1 MPTQKQQQ
9 NSYPLR
15 MPDEIRKRVEER
27 AAANGRSVN
36 AEIVAIL
43 QNAVDSLPAMSSD
56 MDKFVER
63 MADRIA
69 ERVAE
74 KLTGK

>member
-1 MPTQKQQQ
+1 
-9 NSYPLR
+9 

>member
-1 MPTQKQQQ
+1 
-9 NSYPLR
+9 

-43 QNAVDSLPAMSSD
+43 QSAVDGPSTMSSD
-56 MDKFVER
+56 MERFVER

-74 KLTGK
+74 KLTRK